1 MTPPSAPS
9 TPPSSVV
16 FYRNLNLGHR
26 NSPDRATLE
35 GALTEAGAR
44 QVRSF
49 QTNGTVL
56 FTADDPTGVVEQAAA
71 RLRTAAGF
79 TEPGMVRDLAELAA
93 IMGELPFSAYDT
105 GDPTRRPTLTF
116 FDGGTPLG
124 VTLPWTNPKGDVDFV
139 GLYEGL
145 VLSVVRQ
152 SADGSAGGSPTAEVE
167 RLTGAPATT
176 RVLGT
181 VERLLKAAGLA

>member
-1 MTPPSAPS
+1 MTPPS
-9 TPPSSVV
+9 TPPPSVV
-16 FYRNLNLGHR
+16 FYRNMNLGHR

-44 QVRSF
+44 DVRSF

-56 FTADDPTGVVEQAAA
+56 FTAEDPTGVVTKAAP
-71 RLRTAAGF
+71 RLRTAAGY
-79 TEPGMVRDLAELAA
+79 TDAGMVRDLAELAG
-93 IMGELPFSAYDT
+93 IMRELPFSAY
-105 GDPTRRPTLTF
+105 GASDPDRHPALTF

-124 VTLPWTNPKGDVDFV
+124 LTLPWTNPKGNVDFV

-145 VLSVVRQ
+145 VLSLFRA
-152 SADGSAGGSPTAEVE
+152 SRAGAAGGSPTNEVE
-167 RLTGAPATT
+167 RLAGVPATT

-181 VERLLKAAGLA
+181 VERLLKAAGLD

>member
-1 MTPPSAPS
+1 MTPAPASSA
-9 TPPSSVV
+9 PPSSVV

-44 QVRSF
+44 EVRSF

-56 FTADDPTGVVEQAAA
+56 FTAEDPTGVVAKAAA

-93 IMGELPFSAYDT
+93 IMGESPFSAYDT
-105 GDPTRRPTLTF
+105 SDPVRRPALTF

-124 VTLPWTNPKGDVDFV
+124 VTLPWANPKDDVEFV

-145 VLSVVRQ
+145 VLSLVRQ
-152 SADGSAGGSPTAEVE
+152 TRDGAAGGSPTTEVE
-167 RLTGAPATT
+167 RLTGVPATT

-181 VERLLKAAGLA
+181 VERLLKAAGLG